1 MIMIT
6 LLILLILFVGLY
18 SGYKNGVIL
27 QLVKAIGYVVAFT
40 FAFDYYEWVSEYLY
54 LLIPYPTPFAPES
67 NPYYFY
73 DENLMFSLDTSYYH
87 LISFLLIFVVG
98 WVIVRVL
105 AQLLSYTIEK
115 IRVPEPFNGM
125 GGAVIGVII
134 NYIVIFYFL
143 FLASLVPLDLIQDRL
158 TDSSLA
164 KTMLTST
171 PNLSESTYQRFVVDA
186 HEEYEHNRPIMDINQ
201 PTEENNE
208 EETTEEN
215 EE

>member
-1 MIMIT
+1 
-6 LLILLILFVGLY
+6 
-18 SGYKNGVIL
+18 
-27 QLVKAIGYVVAFT
+27 
-40 FAFDYYEWVSEYLY
+40 
-54 LLIPYPTPFAPES
+54 
-67 NPYYFY
+67 
-73 DENLMFSLDTSYYH
+73 
-87 LISFLLIFVVG
+87 
-98 WVIVRVL
+98 L

-164 KTMLTST
+164 MTMLTST

-186 HEEYEHNRPIMDINQ
+186 HEKYENNRPIMDINQ
-201 PTEENNE
+201 TTEENNE

>member
-1 MIMIT
+1 MIT

-40 FAFDYYEWVSEYLY
+40 FSFDYYEWVSEYLY

-87 LISFLLIFVVG
+87 LMSFLLIFVAG
-98 WVIVRVL
+98 WGIVRVL

-115 IRVPEPFNGM
+115 IRVPEPFNGIS
-125 GGAVIGVII
+125 GAFLGVII

-143 FLASLVPLDLIQDRL
+143 FLASLIPLDLIQDRL

-171 PNLSESTYQRFVVDA
+171 PNLSESSYQRFVVDV
-186 HEEYEHNRPIMDINQ
+186 HEEYENNRPIMEINQ

-208 EETTEEN
+208 EETIEEN